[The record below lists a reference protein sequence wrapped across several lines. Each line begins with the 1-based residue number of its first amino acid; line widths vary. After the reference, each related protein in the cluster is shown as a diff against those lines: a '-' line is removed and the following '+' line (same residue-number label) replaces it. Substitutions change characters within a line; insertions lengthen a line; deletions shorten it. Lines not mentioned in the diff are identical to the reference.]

1 MTVWEWILYCAGF
14 AAICG
19 LATWL
24 VVFRKMNRRIEG
36 YASVSEAELA
46 VRNDLAEAEEKR
58 SALNTALEQ
67 SRREL
72 EAVELRTRKLLALE
86 KREDEMRS
94 YLKSANE
101 EKETIEKHVS
111 EVTAQ
116 SEEIADRLH
125 QLQSEL
131 DLYSRVADF
140 VDYGIFEEP
149 EYMHE
154 TSERYNVE
162 IKRVRDKQK
171 EMIRANKAFEAPDDV
186 IVDGSSQKGSQ
197 ILSGQAKMML
207 RAFNT
212 ECDFLIGKVSPSN
225 FARSLERIERIAER
239 LEKEAISLMCGI
251 SPDFVE
257 LKFQECRLVYDFK
270 LKKAAEDEEQRLIKE
285 RMREEQKAI
294 REYQRAMAEAEK
306 EERIFQSLLEK
317 AHGELEGAHEE
328 EKASLSVKIAALE
341 EQLHEAREKAERAKS
356 MAEQPRRGHVYII
369 SNIGS
374 FGEDI
379 FKIGLTRRL
388 DPLERVREL
397 GDASVPFTFDVH
409 AVVYNEDAPAL
420 EGELHRRFS
429 NRRLNSVNFRKEF
442 FNVRLE
448 DIRAAVQDICGEDV
462 DFRMTALA
470 EEYYESMRLQGRA
483 LEVA

>member
-162 IKRVRDKQK
+162 IKCQRR
-171 EMIRANKAFEAPDDV
+171 
-186 IVDGSSQKGSQ
+186 
-197 ILSGQAKMML
+197 
-207 RAFNT
+207 T
-212 ECDFLIGKVSPSN
+212 ETSP
-225 FARSLERIERIAER
+225 R
-239 LEKEAISLMCGI
+239 L
-251 SPDFVE
+251 PV
-257 LKFQECRLVYDFK
+257 
-270 LKKAAEDEEQRLIKE
+270 
-285 RMREEQKAI
+285 
-294 REYQRAMAEAEK
+294 
-306 EERIFQSLLEK
+306 
-317 AHGELEGAHEE
+317 
-328 EKASLSVKIAALE
+328 
-341 EQLHEAREKAERAKS
+341 
-356 MAEQPRRGHVYII
+356 
-369 SNIGS
+369 
-374 FGEDI
+374 
-379 FKIGLTRRL
+379 
-388 DPLERVREL
+388 
-397 GDASVPFTFDVH
+397 
-409 AVVYNEDAPAL
+409 
-420 EGELHRRFS
+420 
-429 NRRLNSVNFRKEF
+429 
-442 FNVRLE
+442 
-448 DIRAAVQDICGEDV
+448 
-462 DFRMTALA
+462 
-470 EEYYESMRLQGRA
+470 
-483 LEVA
+483 

>member
-101 EKETIEKHVS
+101 EKEIIEKHVS

-171 EMIRANKAFEAPDDV
+171 EMIRANKAFEAPDNV

-317 AHGELEGAHEE
+317 A
-328 EKASLSVKIAALE
+328 
-341 EQLHEAREKAERAKS
+341 ERAKS

-420 EGELHRRFS
+420 EGELRRRFS